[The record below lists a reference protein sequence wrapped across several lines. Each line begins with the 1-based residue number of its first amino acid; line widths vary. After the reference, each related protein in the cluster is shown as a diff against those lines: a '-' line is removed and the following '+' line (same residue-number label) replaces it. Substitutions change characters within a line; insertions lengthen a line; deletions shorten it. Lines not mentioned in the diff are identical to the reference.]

1 MSMKN
6 RFETFFQSK
15 SRSKSIILAG
25 IILNFSALLSA
36 VLLGTNDLMIT
47 VLSGPIVLV
56 MAFLLTTPEYS
67 IIQISGPLSL
77 GLFLAFL
84 TAMAGGLLHAV
95 PVTLGSVGCTA
106 CGIATARILLLRK
119 NPNKTNSDKTQ
130 P

>member
-15 SRSKSIILAG
+15 SRSKSILLAG

-36 VLLGTNDLMIT
+36 VLLGTNDLLIT

-56 MAFLLTTPEYS
+56 MAFLLTTPKYS

-84 TAMAGGLLHAV
+84 SAMTGGLLHAV

-106 CGIATARILLLRK
+106 CGIATARILLLKK
-119 NPNKTNSDKTQ
+119 NPNKTNSDKIL